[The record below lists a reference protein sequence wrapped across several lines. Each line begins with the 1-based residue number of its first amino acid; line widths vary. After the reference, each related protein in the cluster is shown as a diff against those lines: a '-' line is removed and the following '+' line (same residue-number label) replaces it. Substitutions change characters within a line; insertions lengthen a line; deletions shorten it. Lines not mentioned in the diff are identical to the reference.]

1 MKGKFITFEGPE
13 GSGKSTQV
21 RMLARYLRNRGY
33 SVVSTREPGGTRA
46 GELIRKILLTEQKAS
61 LFSLTEV
68 FLYMAARSQLIKE
81 TIEPALKRG
90 KIVLCDRFLD
100 ATIAYQGYGDGVEI
114 NLIRRL
120 GRVATGGLKPDL
132 TILLDLPPRK
142 GLERVRGKKDRME
155 KRPLAYHE
163 RVRKGYLRLAA
174 QQTRRIKVVRVR
186 KLKRETQQRLREE
199 VDRCLSNR

>member
-21 RMLARYLRNRGY
+21 RMLARYLVNKGY

-46 GELIRKILLTEQKAS
+46 GELIRKILLTEQKVS

-100 ATIAYQGYGDGVEI
+100 ATIAYQGYGDGVEVS
-114 NLIRRL
+114 LIRRL
-120 GRVATGGLKPDL
+120 GRVVTAGIKPDL
-132 TILLDLPPRK
+132 TILLDLPSRE
-142 GLERVRGKKDRME
+142 GLEKVRGKKDRVE

-163 RVRKGYLRLAA
+163 RVRKGYLKLAA
-174 QQTRRIKVVRVR
+174 QHPRRIKVVRVR
-186 KLKRETQQRLREE
+186 KLKGETQQRLREE

>member
-33 SVVSTREPGGTRA
+33 SVVSTREPGGTPV
-46 GELIRKILLTEQKAS
+46 GELIRRILLPERGIS
-61 LFSLTEV
+61 PSDLTEV
-68 FLYMAARSQLIKE
+68 FLFMAARSQLVKE

-120 GRVATGGLKPDL
+120 GRAATAGTKPDL
-132 TILLDLPPRK
+132 TILLDLPSRK
-142 GLERVRGKKDRME
+142 GLKRVKGKKDRVE
-155 KRPLAYHE
+155 KRPLTYHE
-163 RVRKGYLRLAA
+163 SVRKGYLKLAA
-174 QQTRRIKVVRVR
+174 QQPRRIKVIRVK
-186 KLKRETQQRLREE
+186 KLKAGTQQRLREE